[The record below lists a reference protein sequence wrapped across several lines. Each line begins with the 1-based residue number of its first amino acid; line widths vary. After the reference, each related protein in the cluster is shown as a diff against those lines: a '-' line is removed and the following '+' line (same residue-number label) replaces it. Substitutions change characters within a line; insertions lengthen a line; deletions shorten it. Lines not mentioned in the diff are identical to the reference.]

1 MNPAR
6 VTKNGERS
14 RRRVRGQGRSG
25 TDRKSAPKARRNEHH
40 LTPRCRG
47 GKDADN
53 LVTLPEG
60 VHVAWH
66 NFFGHLT
73 PPEAVIFVRHVM
85 QPGKRWS
92 RAELEEL
99 RWNII
104 NGKVV

>member
-6 VTKNGERS
+6 VTKDGVRS
-14 RRRVRGQGRSG
+14 RRRIRGQGRTG
-25 TDRKSAPKARRNEHH
+25 GDRKSEPKPKRTEHH

-47 GKDADN
+47 GKDTDN
-53 LVTLPEG
+53 LVALPED

-73 PPEAVIFVRHVM
+73 PTEAVIFVRVVM
-85 QPGKRWS
+85 QAGKRWS
-92 RAELEEL
+92 RTELEQL
-99 RWNII
+99 RWDII